1 MKIPT
6 GVITITILAGMI
18 AFRLTPG
25 LLAQEM
31 AEQRGAG
38 LGAALLGALAAA
50 LLSAELYFQGV
61 GVRWVRLL
69 GLMRLQPLLAAVQSL
84 AATGKLF
91 GVGAHALPRLGEQG
105 VVQLQ

>member
-1 MKIPT
+1 MAFSRGIGDLLKQ
-6 GVITITILAGMI
+6 GLALVASAI
-18 AFRLTPG
+18 IV
-25 LLAQEM
+25 
-31 AEQRGAG
+31 EQRGAG

-50 LLSAELYFQGV
+50 LQSAELYFQGV
-61 GVRWVRLL
+61 GVRWVRLP
-69 GLMRLQPLLAAVQSL
+69 GLMRLQPLLAPVKSL